1 MEDLL
6 VSSWCND
13 RGVPETYIFPP
24 EQRPGKLIDVPVG
37 NNIPVVDLGVHDQT
51 QIIQQIFE
59 ASQDFGFFQV
69 INHGVPNHLMDD
81 AMSVFKEFHAMS
93 GKDKTIECSKD
104 PNKSC
109 SVYTGSQNYA
119 KEKFHLWRDGLLHL
133 CNPQE
138 KYIQF
143 WPEKPTRYRE
153 VVGPYTTEVRKL
165 GFRILEFISQGLGIS
180 PGHFSSGLAENPIL
194 LVNHYPP
201 CPDPSLTLGQGKHTD
216 PSIINILLQSE
227 VYGLQVFKD
236 KEWIGVK
243 PIPYAFVVNIGYPLQ
258 IICNG
263 KLKGAEH
270 RVVTNSNLAR
280 TTASFFINPLDE
292 IIIEPA
298 KTLVDASNPALYRS
312 LLYKDFLIK
321 YVAASGN
328 TRALEEAFSN
338 STE

>member
-6 VSSWCND
+6 VSSWYRD
-13 RGVPETYIFPP
+13 RAVPETYIFPP

-51 QIIQQIFE
+51 QIIQQIFK

-109 SVYTGSQNYA
+109 SVYTGRQNYA

-165 GFRILEFISQGLGIS
+165 GFRILEFISQGLEIS
-180 PGHFSSGLAENPIL
+180 HGHFSSGLAENPRL

-201 CPDPSLTLGQGKHTD
+201 CPDPSLTLGQGKHRD

-236 KEWIGVK
+236 EEWIGVK

-258 IICNG
+258 IISNG

-270 RVVTNSNLAR
+270 RVVTNSNFAR

-292 IIIEPA
+292 TIIEPA
-298 KTLVDASNPALYRS
+298 KTLVDARNPALYRS
-312 LLYKDFLIK
+312 LLYKNFLIK

-328 TRALEEAFSN
+328 TQALEEVLS
-338 STE
+338 STTE